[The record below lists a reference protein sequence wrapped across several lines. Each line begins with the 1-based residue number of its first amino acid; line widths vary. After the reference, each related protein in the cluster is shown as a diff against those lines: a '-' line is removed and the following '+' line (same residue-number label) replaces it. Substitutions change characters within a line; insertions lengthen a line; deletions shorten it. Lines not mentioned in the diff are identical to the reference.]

1 MVRLWGWGPIFD
13 QVKSKLCLSI
23 EVRNFY
29 DKWWTINLY
38 KQNAIEILAY
48 ATSREEDTCNGEEE
62 EELVDGEE
70 EEEDM
75 GGGKEEE
82 LDGDSIVVCNF
93 YGKWWTINHKLT
105 PKQWLI

>member
-1 MVRLWGWGPIFD
+1 M
-13 QVKSKLCLSI
+13 SI
-23 EVRNFY
+23 EACNFY

-38 KQNAIEILAY
+38 KQNVIEILAY
-48 ATSREEDTCNGEEE
+48 ATSREEDTGNGEEE
-62 EELVDGEE
+62 DLVDSE
-70 EEEDM
+70 EEEDP

-93 YGKWWTINHKLT
+93 YKKWWTINHKLT

>member
-1 MVRLWGWGPIFD
+1 M
-13 QVKSKLCLSI
+13 SI
-23 EVRNFY
+23 EVCNFY
-29 DKWWTINLY
+29 DKWWTIHLY
-38 KQNAIEILAY
+38 KQNAIEILVY
-48 ATSREEDTCNGEEE
+48 ATSREEDTGYGKE
-62 EELVDGEE
+62 EELVDGE

-93 YGKWWTINHKLT
+93 YGEWWTINHKIT